1 MERSNAEEP
10 GLLKKVSLF
19 ALQNKGS
26 CGTIAAGDPMICEEL
41 LKTLRFISPEEQA
54 LLNGGTA
61 IQRSIYMDADSDV
74 IDAKKL
80 LDSGRLI
87 TIRPHT
93 RFAHFPEH
101 SHNYVEVVYMCCGS
115 TTHIANG
122 KTVELQQGELLF
134 FGQGARQEIL
144 PAGENDIAVNF
155 IILPQFFDKALEMLD
170 EEETPLRKFIVDSL
184 RGNNANCLY
193 FQVADILPIQNLIE
207 NLIWTLLRGAAPNR
221 RSICQTTMGL
231 LFMQLLNYTDRL
243 VSNSREEA
251 AIVKILR
258 YIEENYRTGS
268 LTEIADLLHYDLSW
282 LSREVKHRTGKTY
295 KELLQEKRLTQA
307 AYFLQHTGLHV
318 DEVGEAVGYS
328 NLSYFH
334 RIFQNK
340 YGVTPKKYRNQKE
353 TPGKLP
359 LSNRQ

>member
-1 MERSNAEEP
+1 
-10 GLLKKVSLF
+10 
-19 ALQNKGS
+19 
-26 CGTIAAGDPMICEEL
+26 MICEEL
-41 LKTLRFISPEEQA
+41 LKILRVISAEEKS
-54 LLNGGTA
+54 LLDGSTA
-61 IQRSIYMDADSDV
+61 IQRGIYMETDSDV
-74 IDAKKL
+74 IDAKRL

-93 RFAHFPEH
+93 RFAHFPDH

-122 KTVELQQGELLF
+122 KTIHLQQGELLF

-184 RGNNANCLY
+184 RGDNANCLY
-193 FQVADILPIQNLIE
+193 FQVADVLPIQNLIE

-231 LFMQLLNYTDRL
+231 LFIQLLNYTDRL
-243 VSNSREEA
+243 VSDSSEET

-258 YIEENYRTGS
+258 YIEENYRSAS
-268 LTEIADLLHYDLSW
+268 LTEIADSLHYDLCW
-282 LSREVKHRTGKTY
+282 LSREIKRRTGKTF
-295 KELLQEKRLTQA
+295 KELLQEKRLAQA
-307 AYFLQHTGLHV
+307 AYYLTHTSLHV
-318 DEVGEAVGYS
+318 DEIGEAVGYS

-334 RIFQNK
+334 RIFQER
-340 YGVTPKKYRNQKE
+340 YGATPKKYRDQ
-353 TPGKLP
+353 
-359 LSNRQ
+359 